1 MHDLLTDSAI
11 WVALLGFAF
20 YFVRKFWEN
29 GSVNRAI
36 LAETGRLWD
45 VIKQH
50 MEFWQNRVA
59 DNTASHHQ
67 LIPFT
72 HAVYDK
78 QVENV
83 GVIRRGLVA
92 EVVRFYG
99 YVDYINE
106 FQGLRKKYEAAGHAK
121 EFNEMYLGLLGSV
134 VKQFANLR

>member
-1 MHDLLTDSAI
+1 MHELLTDSAI
-11 WVALLGFAF
+11 WVALLGFGF
-20 YFVRKFWEN
+20 YFVQKFWEN

-50 MEFWQNRVA
+50 EEFWQHCVA
-59 DNTASHHQ
+59 NNTTSHHQ

-83 GVIRRGLVA
+83 GVIKRVRVA

-99 YVDYINE
+99 YVDYIND
-106 FQGLRKKYEAAGHAK
+106 FQGLRKKYEKAGHAK
-121 EFNEMYLGLLGSV
+121 EFNDMYLRLLALV